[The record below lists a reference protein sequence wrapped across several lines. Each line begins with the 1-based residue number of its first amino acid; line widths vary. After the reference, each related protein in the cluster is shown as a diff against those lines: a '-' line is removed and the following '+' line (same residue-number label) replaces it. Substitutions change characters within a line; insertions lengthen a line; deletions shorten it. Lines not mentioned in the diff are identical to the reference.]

1 MIKTLIVRACAVG
14 DFVLNLPA
22 LQALHKVQPHARF
35 TLVGYPSTLE
45 LAREFI
51 PVDGIYSIETAPW
64 SRLFYEPISGRYF
77 DSAVVWMRDAVFA
90 DNLRVSGVPNVMRA
104 DPFPQSGHASTHLLR
119 TVKLGAPPLPDLWKP
134 SSDEIIL
141 HPGSGSPKKNWPHFD
156 QLALSL
162 REREANSQ
170 VKLGIPEGL
179 TLVEVSHRL
188 RHSRAYIGNDSGIT
202 HLAAFLGVPAV
213 ALFGPTD
220 PRIWGPMGR
229 RSRVIWKRTLEDISV
244 DEVLLAHGAHT
255 RTRVDE

>member
-64 SRLFYEPISGRYF
+64 SRLFYEPISGWYF

-90 DNLRVSGVPNVMRA
+90 DNVRVSGVPNVMRA

-119 TVKLGAPPLPDLWKP
+119 TVKLAAPPLPDLWEP

-156 QLALSL
+156 QLALAL

-179 TLVEVSHRL
+179 TLVEVSYRL
-188 RHSRAYIGNDSGIT
+188 RPTVATLLHRTCRDHSPGRFPGRAYRRPFRSHRSPD
-202 HLAAFLGVPAV
+202 LG
-213 ALFGPTD
+213 T
-220 PRIWGPMGR
+220 
-229 RSRVIWKRTLEDISV
+229 
-244 DEVLLAHGAHT
+244 HGAAVQGHL
-255 RTRVDE
+255 EENS